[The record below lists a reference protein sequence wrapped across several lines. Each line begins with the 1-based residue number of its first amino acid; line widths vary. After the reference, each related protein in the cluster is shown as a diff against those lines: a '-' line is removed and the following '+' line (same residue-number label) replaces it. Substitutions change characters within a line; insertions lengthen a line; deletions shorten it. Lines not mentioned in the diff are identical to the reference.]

1 MSITRPLSRIRSITS
16 ARPLGLG
23 ARAIPPPAPFLD
35 VNAVV
40 AIYFRPP
47 ALLRDL
53 LREDG
58 LLVDDERLRVDPD
71 DLPEPF
77 FEPRLRLRL
86 EVEVEVD
93 LDPELEDRE
102 RRFGSPPLE
111 LFALVER
118 LRRRGFRSG
127 SSSSSASSSPPSS
140 SS

>member
-1 MSITRPLSRIRSITS
+1 MSITSPLSRIRSITS

-53 LREDG
+53 LREDDD

-86 EVEVEVD
+86 EVEVD

-102 RRFGSPPLE
+102 RRFGS
-111 LFALVER
+111 
-118 LRRRGFRSG
+118 
-127 SSSSSASSSPPSS
+127 
-140 SS
+140 